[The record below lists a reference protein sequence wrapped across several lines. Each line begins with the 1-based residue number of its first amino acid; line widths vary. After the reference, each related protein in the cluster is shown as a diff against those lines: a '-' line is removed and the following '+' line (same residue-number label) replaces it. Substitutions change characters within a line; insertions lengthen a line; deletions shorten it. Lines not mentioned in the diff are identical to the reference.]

1 MFELTGLRALV
12 TGATGGIGQ
21 GIARALYTQ
30 GATVT
35 LSGTNQERLQTLA
48 QSLEKSPP
56 SHKTEDG
63 APPQIYVQEAN
74 LRNTNSIENFIAT
87 VEDEMGGIDILINN
101 AGITADGLLLRM
113 SDTAWDDV
121 LTVNLKTPFVLI
133 RSCLRGMMQR
143 RFGRIISIGS
153 IVGATG
159 NAGQANYVSAKSG
172 LCGLMK
178 VVALESASRGIT
190 ANSLL
195 PGFIDTPMTDKLSDA
210 QKKVFLERIPVKRF
224 GIPDDIAS
232 AAVFLA
238 SRESSYI
245 TGASLHVNGGMLM
258 I

>member
-21 GIARALYTQ
+21 GIARALYAQ

-35 LSGTNQERLQTLA
+35 LSGTNRERLETLA
-48 QSLEKSPP
+48 QSLEKFPP
-56 SHKTEDG
+56 AYTTGDNATPKIH
-63 APPQIYVQEAN
+63 VQQAN
-74 LRNTNSIENFIAT
+74 LRDTNSIEDFVAAT
-87 VEDEMGGIDILINN
+87 ESQMGGIDILINN
-101 AGITADGLLLRM
+101 AGITNDGLLLRM

-121 LTVNLKTPFVLI
+121 LTVNLKTPFILV
-133 RSCLRGMMQR
+133 RTCLRGMMQR

-159 NAGQANYVSAKSG
+159 NAGQANYVSAKAG

-195 PGFIDTPMTDKLSDA
+195 PGFIDTPMTEKLSDS
-210 QKKVFLERIPVKRF
+210 QKKAFLERIPAKRF
-224 GIPDDIAS
+224 GTPEDIAS
-232 AAVFLA
+232 ATVFLA
-238 SRESSYI
+238 SREAAYI
-245 TGASLHVNGGMLM
+245 TGASLHINGGMFM
-258 I
+258 N